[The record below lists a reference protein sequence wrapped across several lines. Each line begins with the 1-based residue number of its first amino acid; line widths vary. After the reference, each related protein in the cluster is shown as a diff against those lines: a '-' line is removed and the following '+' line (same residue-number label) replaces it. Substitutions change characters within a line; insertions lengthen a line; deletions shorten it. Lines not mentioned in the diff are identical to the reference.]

1 MFVRYAGPRRSNGE
15 YMAALEAND
24 SVVIDSL
31 SPRRNVS
38 ASFHMYGR
46 REGPLQMRWRPRTRD
61 LFDLAAL
68 VYIADELS
76 PRPETWQREID
87 LYVPVVGVDEWRG
100 AGSELEA
107 LLGFLTGDQFNVE
120 WSPGQPVG
128 QFGSHSLMLPR
139 SGYDS
144 ICLFSGGLD
153 SLMGAIALLEEG
165 RRVLLVGHLSD
176 GQASTA
182 QCDIF
187 RQLQKRFGRHVDFV
201 QCSLARSR
209 IGKPKFPLP
218 EKGDRD
224 HRSRSFLFLAL
235 GVAVADATGAEDLVL
250 AENGLI
256 ALNPPLG
263 PSRVG
268 SLTTRTAH
276 PRYLLDFVRFV
287 REIDAFKGRIWNPLL
302 YDNKTDLLADVQEWQ
317 IPLVQR
323 SISCAHG
330 TTSVR
335 WDGVPG
341 VRHCGHCVPCIYRRA
356 AMMAAGLDDPRD
368 YVDDVFGNLETLSPK
383 RQQDMRML
391 LGFARRVD
399 QASPTQLRSLVV
411 SHGAFPAACG
421 KTIGPFES
429 PDYAPWAEMLA
440 RWAGEFLQLVG

>member
-1 MFVRYAGPRRSNGE
+1 MRSNAE
-15 YMAALEAND
+15 YVAALEDED

-38 ASFHMYGR
+38 ASFHMYGH
-46 REGPLQMRWRPRTRD
+46 REGPMQMRWRPTTRD

-68 VYIADELS
+68 VYIADELNL
-76 PRPETWQREID
+76 RPETWHRNVD
-87 LYVPVVGVDEWRG
+87 LYVPVAEIDKWREVDDR
-100 AGSELEA
+100 LEA
-107 LLGFLTGDQFNVE
+107 LLGFLTGDQFNVA
-120 WSPGQPVG
+120 WSPGRRLAPL
-128 QFGSHSLMLPR
+128 STHNLRLPR

-144 ICLFSGGLD
+144 VCLFSGGLD
-153 SLMGAIALLEEG
+153 SLTGAIGLLEEG

-182 QCDIF
+182 QHDIY
-187 RQLQKRFGRHVDFV
+187 RGLQRRFGRQVDFV

-209 IGKPKFPLP
+209 VREPRFPLP
-218 EKGDRD
+218 EKVDRD
-224 HRSRSFLFLAL
+224 HRSRSFLFLSL
-235 GVAVADATGAEDLVL
+235 GVAVAAATGAEDLVL

-263 PSRVG
+263 PSRMG

-276 PRYLLDFVRFV
+276 PRYLLDFASFV
-287 REIDAFKGRIWNPLL
+287 REIDAFQGRIWNPLL
-302 YDNKTDLLADVQEWQ
+302 YKSKTDLLANLQDWQ
-317 IPLVQR
+317 IALVQR
-323 SISCAHG
+323 SVSCAHG

-335 WDGVPG
+335 WDGVAD

-356 AMMAAGLDDPRD
+356 AMMVAGVDDPRD
-368 YVDDVFGNLETLSPK
+368 YVDDVFGGLLALSPK

-391 LGFARRVD
+391 IGFARRVRS
-399 QASPTQLRSLVV
+399 ASPTQLRSLVV

-429 PDYAPWAEMLA
+429 GNYAPWGDMLT
-440 RWAGEFLQLVG
+440 RWAGEFLELVE